1 MKNLNEIEANEITE
15 RDNLA
20 VVYRV
25 EALEPIAG
33 KDRVELVRLKDCG
46 YTTICE
52 KGHAVGD
59 LVVFIKYDTVV
70 PKCELFDFLA
80 ESKYR
85 IKPKSFTEKTEDGE
99 VIKRI
104 YSQGVVLPRETVIK
118 YLLTTDK
125 FNNYGDILHYFEIE
139 LETGDDIIE
148 GYDFTSI
155 LEIKKYIPPVQ
166 NSGSSFGQMQQ
177 KGDFPV
183 HLVSK
188 TDETNLASKTK
199 VLELIKGKRVTIT
212 QKIEGSSCTVL
223 WDKEN
228 DELMVCS
235 RNNQIGEHETNKF
248 WQAVNKY
255 NMKETF
261 NEFLDKN
268 KKIVFQGEVYGVGIE
283 KNKLGLTDVDFA
295 LFNVY
300 VDDKLYNWEELKRT
314 SRIVNVP
321 TVPLVMEID
330 EFDWTFEQLQE
341 LADAQYYP
349 NGERAEGIVIRCDEP
364 VEYKGNLINW
374 SYKVINR
381 EYKK

>member
-104 YSQGVVLPRETVIK
+104 YSQGVVLSLENVIHP
-118 YLLTTDK
+118 YFLNQHHE
-125 FNNYGDILHYFEIE
+125 NNIDLPWEFSWEIE
-139 LETGDDIIE
+139 GQDLTKELGVV
-148 GYDFTSI
+148 
-155 LEIKKYIPPVQ
+155 KYIPPVQ

-199 VLELIKGKRVTIT
+199 VLELVKGKRVTIT

-255 NMKETF
+255 NMKEVLGNPTKK
-261 NEFLDKN
+261 NEN
-268 KKIVFQGEVYGVGIE
+268 VIFQGEVYGVGIE
-283 KNKLGLTDVDFA
+283 KNKLGLTDVDFT
-295 LFNVY
+295 LYNVY
-300 VDDKLYNWEELKRT
+300 VDGKLFNWESLKLVSACT
-314 SRIVNVP
+314 KVP
-321 TVPLVMEID
+321 TVPLVMVIED
-330 EFDWTFEQLQE
+330 FDWTFEQLQE

-364 VEYKGNLINW
+364 VEYRGQLINW